1 MEPGSTPLTDSG
13 SPSPPITATSS
24 FLLDQHG
31 LNFGRKVYFEDHAA
45 VPAAPPSP
53 PANPAAVST
62 PSSSKKGKA
71 AASSSGAGQVQGGQQ
86 PPRCQVEG
94 CMVDLSDAK
103 AYYLRHRVC
112 GIHSKSP
119 KVIVRGI
126 EQRFC
131 QQCSRFHQLIE
142 FDQAKRSCRR
152 RLAGHNERRRKPTPG
167 FLLASRYGRPSCPV
181 FGKNSLFF
189 LSCGSWVLDIRIDV
203 D

>member
-71 AASSSGAGQVQGGQQ
+71 AASSSGAGQWLVQEGILEIYEYPHFAEDVQAQSLCFAGQ
-86 PPRCQVEG
+86 
-94 CMVDLSDAK
+94 
-103 AYYLRHRVC
+103 H
-112 GIHSKSP
+112 I
-119 KVIVRGI
+119 
-126 EQRFC
+126 
-131 QQCSRFHQLIE
+131 LI
-142 FDQAKRSCRR
+142 
-152 RLAGHNERRRKPTPG
+152 
-167 FLLASRYGRPSCPV
+167 
-181 FGKNSLFF
+181 SLFRAF
-189 LSCGSWVLDIRIDV
+189 FQWNAGIIFFMESENPVRQTAAVDI
-203 D
+203 